1 MHVHICV
8 RSVLCMYI
16 YMYMYMYIPQGWTVY
31 MCTLCLPGGAL
42 INVLFFAIFS
52 CLGVKYA
59 HVSHTHINEGRGF
72 LLFRLVNMR
81 APLIMGFLRGGESP
95 W

>member
-1 MHVHICV
+1 
-8 RSVLCMYI
+8 
-16 YMYMYMYIPQGWTVY
+16 
-31 MCTLCLPGGAL
+31 MCCFLP
-42 INVLFFAIFS
+42 FF
-52 CLGVKYA
+52 LVWGMKYA